1 MSDKRCSDVMIF
13 NINRS
18 IIWSSCSRMVS
29 EMSFKSHQESIKTVY
44 VKYFVDSTNSRV
56 DNRFALYAIAGVRL
70 H

>member
-29 EMSFKSHQESIKTVY
+29 EMSFKSHQESIKTFLTQED
-44 VKYFVDSTNSRV
+44 KQLDLAFVFLFCEQSSS
-56 DNRFALYAIAGVRL
+56 LG
-70 H
+70 